1 MPQTLTTIRSTLALH
16 KQELCDTF
24 FVRRLA
30 VFGSVASGMECED
43 SDIDML
49 VEFTRPVG
57 WEIFDLNDYLEQ
69 LLQRKIDLT
78 TPAALKPLIREEILH
93 KTQEVYSA

>member
-1 MPQTLTTIRSTLALH
+1 MPPTLTTIRQTLALH

-30 VFGSVASGMECED
+30 VFGSVASGMERED

-69 LLQRKIDLT
+69 LLQRKVDLT
-78 TPAALKPLIREEILH
+78 TPAALKPLIRKEISQT
-93 KTQEVYSA
+93 TQEVYSA

>member
-1 MPQTLTTIRSTLALH
+1 MPQTLTTIRNTLALH

-30 VFGSVASGMECED
+30 VFGSVASGTEHED

-49 VEFTRPVG
+49 VEFTHPVG
-57 WEIFDLNDYLEQ
+57 WAIFDLNDYLEQ

-78 TPAALKPLIREEILH
+78 TPAALKPLIRKEISQT
-93 KTQEVYSA
+93 TQEVYSA